1 MMGVHALVFHE
12 KKEKLPHDCTYIGL
26 SHVCIVVQGK
36 VVGLCLPSVKAASLF
51 LERCTIRYQ

>member
-1 MMGVHALVFHE
+1 MLLCFMK